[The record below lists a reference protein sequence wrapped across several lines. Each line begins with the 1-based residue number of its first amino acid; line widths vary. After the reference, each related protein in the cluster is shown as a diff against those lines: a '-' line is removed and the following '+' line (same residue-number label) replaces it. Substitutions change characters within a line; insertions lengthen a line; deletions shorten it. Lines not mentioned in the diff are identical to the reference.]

1 LRFSKAIREYLPSV
15 VAERHRFALEE
26 ARGI

>member
-15 VAERHRFALEE
+15 VAEQYRFALDE